1 MSFSFV
7 KRAASS
13 AALVAVA
20 AVGLSAPAEAA
31 IYTGK
36 WDPAFGAAF
45 PDLGWR
51 GEVSMFVPN
60 PCKPLTGV
68 ISNSDPCSANGMS
81 LLSASVEFYKISDSS
96 LQETLTF
103 GTASAIVNN
112 ITLGAG
118 GVLLG
123 IEGLFPY
130 VVPATSALAGGPNT
144 SFGLIFADNVAS
156 MFYFNAAPTLT
167 RPAFG
172 FNDPGQQDET
182 KAFVTFVPEP
192 GTYAMFGLGLV
203 ALGLLAR
210 RRRNI

>member
-7 KRAASS
+7 KRAVSS

-31 IYTGK
+31 VYTGN

-51 GEVSMFVPN
+51 GEVSVFVPN
-60 PCKPLTGV
+60 PCKSLSGD
-68 ISNSDPCSANGMS
+68 ISNSDPCSGNGMK

-96 LQETLTF
+96 VQETLSF
-103 GTASAIVNN
+103 STASSIVNGV
-112 ITLGAG
+112 TLGG
-118 GVLLG
+118 GQLLG

-144 SFGLIFADNVAS
+144 SFGLIFANNVAS

-192 GTYAMFGLGLV
+192 GTYAMFALGLV
-203 ALGLLAR
+203 AVGFMAR
-210 RRRNI
+210 RRRSH